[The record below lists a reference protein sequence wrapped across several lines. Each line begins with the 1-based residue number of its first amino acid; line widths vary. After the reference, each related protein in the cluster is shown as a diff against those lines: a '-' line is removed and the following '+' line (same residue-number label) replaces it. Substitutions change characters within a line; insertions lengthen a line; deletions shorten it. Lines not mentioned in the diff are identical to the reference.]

1 MMVKE
6 YPITIGGHKFVKTN
20 LVTISGPKGMY
31 DEYKCEVCGM
41 KGRSYKFGTIQISA
55 SYRGHIFKCI
65 GMKPKGRIRITH
77 CSAFG
82 DEFKNITRGSIHSV
96 VDPPEGGDTSKG
108 VWIMGVTEPV
118 LVFFNE
124 FEFID

>member
-1 MMVKE
+1 MVKE
-6 YPITIGGHKFVKTN
+6 YPISIGGHKFVKTN
-20 LVTISGPKGMY
+20 LVTISGPKGLY

-55 SYRGHIFKCI
+55 SYRENIFRCK
-65 GMKPKGRIRITH
+65 KLVPKKRIVITH
-77 CSAFG
+77 CSAWG
-82 DEFKNITRGSIHSV
+82 EEFVNLTRGSIHSI
-96 VDPPEGGDTSKG
+96 VDPPEGQDTSRG
-108 VWIMGVTEPV
+108 VWVMGVTEPV

>member
-1 MMVKE
+1 MVKE
-6 YPITIGGHKFVKTN
+6 YPITIGGHKFTKTN

-55 SYRGHIFKCI
+55 SYRENIFRCK
-65 GMKPKGRIRITH
+65 KLVPKKRIVITR
-77 CSAFG
+77 CSAWG
-82 DEFKNITRGSIHSV
+82 DEFVNLTRGSIHTI
-96 VDPPEGGDTSKG
+96 VDPPEGKDTSRG
-108 VWIMGVTEPV
+108 VWVMGVTEPV

-124 FEFID
+124 FEYID